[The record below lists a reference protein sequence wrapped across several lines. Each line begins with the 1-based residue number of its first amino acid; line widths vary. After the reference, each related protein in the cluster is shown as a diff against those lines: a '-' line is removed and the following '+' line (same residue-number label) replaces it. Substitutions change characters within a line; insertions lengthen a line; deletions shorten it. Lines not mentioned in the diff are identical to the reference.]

1 MEFCSACYSD
11 IGIRK
16 ETNQDSLLL
25 MHAVPP
31 QGGEI
36 VLAVLCDGVGGLKMG
51 ERISAEV
58 VKAFQ
63 DWFRSQIMELCSQ
76 QIPMAALFNDWEQLI
91 QLLHEELKRAS
102 EAAGFRSGTTV
113 EALLLMNGKYY
124 ICHVGDCRTYA
135 ITDTITQLTEDQTIV
150 QKELNEGKLTPKQAQ
165 KDPRQN
171 LLLQC
176 VGAGS
181 EVRPDYLYGDI
192 EPRQMFLVCCD
203 GFRRRI
209 TDSEIQKFCRYSF
222 REKKLQ
228 HALEEATELCKSRR
242 ETDNITGILISTQE
256 EKSIFSFL
264 RKPSPAAEKGS
275 LNITKDILLE
285 HSGLSG
291 RKA

>member
-16 ETNQDSLLL
+16 KTNQDSLLL
-25 MHAVPP
+25 MHAVLP
-31 QGGEI
+31 QGGEV

-58 VKAFQ
+58 VKAFRG
-63 DWFRSQIMELCSQ
+63 WFRSQIMELCNQ
-76 QIPMAALFNDWEQLI
+76 QIPMTALFNDWEHLI
-91 QLLHEELKRAS
+91 QSLHEELKQTS
-102 EAAGFRSGTTV
+102 EANGFRSGTTV
-113 EALLLMNGKYY
+113 EALLLLNGKYY

-150 QKELNEGKLTPKQAQ
+150 QKELDEGKLTPEQAR

-176 VGAGS
+176 VGAGK
-181 EVRPDYLYGDI
+181 EVKPDYLYGDI

-203 GFRRRI
+203 GFRRRA
-209 TDSEIQKFCRYSF
+209 TDSEIQKHCRYSF

-228 HALEEATELCKSRR
+228 GALEDVTELCKSRR
-242 ETDNITGILISTQE
+242 ETDNITGILISTRE
-256 EKSIFSFL
+256 EKNFFSFL
-264 RKPSPAAEKGS
+264 RRPAAEPEKGS

-285 HSGLSG
+285 HSGL
-291 RKA
+291 KEKDT

>member
-63 DWFRSQIMELCSQ
+63 DWFRNQVIELSRQ
-76 QIPMAALFNDWEQLI
+76 QIPMTALFNDWDHLI
-91 QLLHEELKRAS
+91 QSLHEELKCAS

-113 EALLLMNGKYY
+113 EALLLLNGKYY

-135 ITDTITQLTEDQTIV
+135 ITDTITQLTEDQTVV
-150 QKELNEGKLTPKQAQ
+150 QKELNEGRLTPEQAR

-176 VGAGS
+176 VGAGN
-181 EVRPDYLYGDI
+181 EVKPEYLYGDI
-192 EPRQMFLVCCD
+192 EPKQLFLICCD

-209 TDSEIQKFCRYSF
+209 TDNEIHKLCRYSF

-228 HALEEATELCKSRR
+228 HALEAATELCKSRR
-242 ETDNITGILISTQE
+242 ETDNITGILISTQK
-256 EKSIFSFL
+256 EKGFLSFL
-264 RKPSPAAEKGS
+264 RRPEQEAEKGK
-275 LNITKDILLE
+275 LNITKNILLE
-285 HSGLSG
+285 HSGLVE
-291 RKA
+291 KNA

>member
-58 VKAFQ
+58 VKAFK
-63 DWFRSQIMELCSQ
+63 DWFRSQIMELCSL
-76 QIPMAALFNDWEQLI
+76 QIPMTALFNDWEHLI
-91 QLLHEELKRAS
+91 QSLHEELKQAS
-102 EAAGFRSGTTV
+102 EAAGFQSGTTV
-113 EALLLMNGKYY
+113 EALLLLNGKYY

-135 ITDTITQLTEDQTIV
+135 ITDTITQLTEDQTLV
-150 QKELNEGKLTPKQAQ
+150 QKELNEGRLTPGQAR
-165 KDPRQN
+165 KDPRQSV
-171 LLLQC
+171 LLQC

-209 TDSEIQKFCRYSF
+209 TDSEIQKLCRYSF

-264 RKPSPAAEKGS
+264 HRPSPAPEAGS

-285 HSGLSG
+285 HSGLSD
-291 RKA
+291 KNV

>member
-51 ERISAEV
+51 ERVSAEV
-58 VKAFQ
+58 VKAFR
-63 DWFRSQIMELCSQ
+63 DWFRSQIIGLCTQ
-76 QIPMAALFNDWEQLI
+76 QIPMTALFNDWDHLI
-91 QLLHEELKRAS
+91 QSLHEELKLAS
-102 EAAGFRSGTTV
+102 ESAGFQSGTTV
-113 EALLLMNGKYY
+113 EALLLLNGKYY
-124 ICHVGDCRTYA
+124 ICHVGDCRTYS
-135 ITDTITQLTEDQTIV
+135 ITDKLTQLTVDQTIV
-150 QKELNEGKLTPKQAQ
+150 QKELDEGKLTPKQAQ

-176 VGAGS
+176 VGAGK
-181 EVRPDYLYGDI
+181 EVQPEYLYGDI
-192 EPRQMFLVCCD
+192 ERGQMFLVCCD

-209 TDSEIQKFCRYSF
+209 TESEIQKICRYSF

-228 HALEEATELCKSRR
+228 SELEKATELCKGRR

-256 EKSIFSFL
+256 EKGIFSFL
-264 RKPSPAAEKGS
+264 HKPSPVAETGS
-275 LNITKDILLE
+275 LNITKDILME

-291 RKA
+291 TNM